1 MTRMMSFAAAAVVCL
16 AASEAGAQTW
26 VSVQPVTTFYAPT
39 TQVVA
44 SPVISSPAV
53 STPVTAYYAPS
64 THVVASPVVST
75 VTPTAHVVASPVVA
89 TAPVATTCCSPVVS
103 QPVVATPVVAAP
115 TVTYFRAPQV
125 AWQSTPQV
133 VTRHRP
139 ILGGTVTRVQNVL
152 TPVVW

>member
-1 MTRMMSFAAAAVVCL
+1 MTRLTCFAAAALVCL
-16 AASEAGAQTW
+16 TASNLTAQTW
-26 VSVQPVTTFYAPT
+26 VAVQPVTTYYAPS
-39 TQVVA
+39 TQAVA
-44 SPVISSPAV
+44 SPVV

-89 TAPVATTCCSPVVS
+89 TAPVATTCCSQVVAAPVVS
-103 QPVVATPVVAAP
+103 AP
-115 TVTYFRAPQV
+115 TVTYYRAPQV

-139 ILGGTVTRVQNVL
+139 ILGGTVTRVHNVWA
-152 TPVVW
+152 PVVY